1 LEWRSSLFGYLC
13 KSRGK
18 INEKS
23 QDNLKKKKKKKKK
36 QVLEYNSVVVVVV
49 SSRPIFG
56 RGLRCRS
63 CLRAARAC
71 SWKLET
77 FQNDQEK
84 SRNEGTEDKSPVSKH
99 NSFQ

>member
-36 QVLEYNSVVVVVV
+36 QVLEYNSVVVVV
-49 SSRPIFG
+49 SSRPIFWQRFEVLIVFTSG
-56 RGLRCRS
+56 T
-63 CLRAARAC
+63 CLL
-71 SWKLET
+71 LEVG
-77 FQNDQEK
+77 NIPE
-84 SRNEGTEDKSPVSKH
+84 
-99 NSFQ
+99 